1 MAQCDGILHVSF
13 AKFVL
18 YFVVLLLGAFDLCIP
33 PYVFFFPYLSYITVE
48 IWPKCPPSWWFKKKI
63 LEGIFIL
70 LRPMAYSQE

>member
-33 PYVFFFPYLSYITVE
+33 PYVFFPLFELHNGGD
-48 IWPKCPPSWWFKKKI
+48 
-63 LEGIFIL
+63 L
-70 LRPMAYSQE
+70 A